1 MNIYPAIDLY
11 GGKAVRL
18 VRGDYAQMT
27 VYSDDPAALA
37 AGFSETGA
45 SFLHMVDLEGA
56 KSGSTP
62 NLGLISE
69 IAAQSGLFCEVGGG
83 IRSPEI
89 IEKYISAGVKRIILG
104 SAAVTDPGFRREAI
118 AAFGRSA
125 RATKVTAIVC
135 RVKGTTPTGTV
146 THDATAMS
154 ATPAA
159 AKVTSW
165 VLRPLSSAICHRPPS
180 LGSDIFLC
188 ASQSSSGLGLR
199 PFKAATRVRVPF
211 GAPSFRI
218 LRPRRRER
226 VAAAPASPSRSPAAA
241 ATVYRTPHIAAAH
254 GRVLWQVSASAAV
267 RFSQMQS
274 GPLRHAMLSDAAEG
288 PFASG
293 GGGGI
298 RTHKPE
304 GEEF

>member
-89 IEKYISAGVKRIILG
+89 IEKYI
-104 SAAVTDPGFRREAI
+104 
-118 AAFGRSA
+118 
-125 RATKVTAIVC
+125 
-135 RVKGTTPTGTV
+135 
-146 THDATAMS
+146 
-154 ATPAA
+154 
-159 AKVTSW
+159 
-165 VLRPLSSAICHRPPS
+165 
-180 LGSDIFLC
+180 
-188 ASQSSSGLGLR
+188 
-199 PFKAATRVRVPF
+199 
-211 GAPSFRI
+211 
-218 LRPRRRER
+218 
-226 VAAAPASPSRSPAAA
+226 
-241 ATVYRTPHIAAAH
+241 
-254 GRVLWQVSASAAV
+254 
-267 RFSQMQS
+267 
-274 GPLRHAMLSDAAEG
+274 
-288 PFASG
+288 
-293 GGGGI
+293 
-298 RTHKPE
+298 
-304 GEEF
+304 